1 MSQSRQLTVPFPS
14 SDTYR
19 DRERERRGMGT
30 LRLTFFLQLSD
41 YGVLSSVHGPR
52 KADIQAMITCFFK
65 HNHRVMTA
73 HCVLSIT
80 WHYPSLGYLP
90 KASLYTKPVL
100 PCKMGQGAAEKE
112 ISYKKKHLIN
122 KPCSSFPCY
131 CDTEALL
138 ISIYFPDEWNKHLT
152 LAVPLTC
159 VMGWIGKLA
168 LENKGALSNTGHY
181 PPISD
186 IYNFLW
192 QVPAFIQMI
201 CREIDR
207 KVIVEMMMIMAWL
220 QDESR
225 LVW

>member
-122 KPCSSFPCY
+122 KPCSSFPC
-131 CDTEALL
+131 LL
-138 ISIYFPDEWNKHLT
+138 WHRSTAYFHLFSRRVKQ
-152 LAVPLTC
+152 AF
-159 VMGWIGKLA
+159 
-168 LENKGALSNTGHY
+168 NTGCA
-181 PPISD
+181 S
-186 IYNFLW
+186 NVCNGMNW
-192 QVPAFIQMI
+192 
-201 CREIDR
+201 
-207 KVIVEMMMIMAWL
+207 
-220 QDESR
+220 
-225 LVW
+225 